1 MLRIN
6 VLILLYCCKYN
17 VGPCC
22 SCLDCRNTCLYI
34 HHSLPPPTGPC
45 MSVQTCPLI
54 LTVLKSW
61 KGQCAY
67 LAFSSN
73 LHVKRMV
80 YVTWWTTQK
89 HVSKQRN
96 MSREW
101 KLCLLSM
108 LLIQKLSTGGVP
120 LVKMLSACSWS
131 GLEPFKPACE
141 MQKQMC
147 INE

>member
-6 VLILLYCCKYN
+6 VLILLYCCKYTG
-17 VGPCC
+17 GPCC
-22 SCLDCRNTCLYI
+22 SCLDCRNTCLYV

-54 LTVLKSW
+54 LTVLKNW

-73 LHVKRMV
+73 LHVKTMA

-101 KLCLLSM
+101 KLYLLSM
-108 LLIQKLSTGGVP
+108 LLMQKLSTGGVP
-120 LVKMLSACSWS
+120 LVKMRSACSWS
-131 GLEPFKPACE
+131 GLERFKSAWE